1 MLRLRFH
8 GVLMA
13 EIDLQTIRDA
23 IAGNAAAFRVITE
36 LQPAGGDGDK
46 IFPPTYE
53 GSVYAVE
60 PRIINGQEEQ
70 CVLLDSVQSQANRL
84 ESALLEGHRSG
95 DLKFPLVEVDFAG
108 TEAAEVGKVS
118 SLEAPHRVFDALF
131 LACEVEREE
140 NGQRS
145 RKPFRPGKPGID
157 SSEHGK
163 RLEKTSV
170 ANATA
175 LFELCPT
182 ALVFGA
188 WDSHG
193 ARGGLGEK
201 FQRALVSEVIGIGFA
216 AGKRPAS
223 RLDSVIRT
231 TKDLPVTKNEDGSW
245 KLADEGATGTLKL
258 SEVGLGNVTPSLV
271 NQKTKALNHGGVTV
285 RSARQITVLS
295 LPALRRLRF
304 PIAEGAMPDAEKQGD
319 EAAKRQAKH
328 ERDLAAQTVLA
339 VLGLT
344 AIAWQWKV
352 GFSLRSRCDL
362 FAEREELTIEQVG
375 GGKKDPFTLSYKS
388 AQRLLDEATKGLKA
402 RGLSWDSTPIT
413 LIPTEE
419 LAKVVRRSR
428 ELAAK
433 GN

>member
-1 MLRLRFH
+1 
-8 GVLMA
+8 MA

-23 IAGNAAAFRVITE
+23 IAGNAAAFRVVTE

-118 SLEAPHRVFDALF
+118 SLEAPHRIFDALF

-140 NGQRS
+140 NGQKS
-145 RKPFRPGKPGID
+145 RKPFRPRKPGKD

-231 TKDLPVTKNEDGSW
+231 TKDLPVTKNDDGSW

-258 SEVGLGNVTPSLV
+258 SEVGLGNVMPSLV
-271 NQKTKALNHGGVTV
+271 NPKTKTLNHGGVTV

-304 PIAEGAMPDAEKQGD
+304 PIDEAVIPHAEKQSD
-319 EAAKRQAKH
+319 EAAKREADH
-328 ERDLAAQTVLA
+328 ERDLAAQTVLV

-362 FAEREELTIEQVG
+362 FAECEELTIEQVG
-375 GGKKDPFTLSYKS
+375 GGKKDPFTLTYDAARK
-388 AQRLLDEATKGLKA
+388 LLDEATRDLSAK
-402 RGLSWDSTPIT
+402 GLSWNSTPIT
-413 LIPTEE
+413 LKPTEE
-419 LAKVVRRSR
+419 LAKVVKRSR
-428 ELAAK
+428 ELAAE

>member
-1 MLRLRFH
+1 
-8 GVLMA
+8 MA
-13 EIDLQTIRDA
+13 ELDLQTIRDA
-23 IAGNAAAFRVITE
+23 IAGNAAAFRVVTE
-36 LQPAGGDGDK
+36 LTPVGGDGDK

-53 GSVYAVE
+53 GAVYAVE
-60 PRIINGQEEQ
+60 PRIIDKKEEQ

-84 ESALLEGHRSG
+84 EGALLEGHRAG

-108 TEAAEVGKVS
+108 TVAAEVGKVS
-118 SLEAPHRVFDALF
+118 SLEAPHRIFDALF
-131 LACEVEREE
+131 LACEVEQAKDE
-140 NGQRS
+140 NTTVK
-145 RKPFRPGKPGID
+145 KPFRPRKPGQD
-157 SSEHGK
+157 ASDHGK
-163 RLEKTSV
+163 RLEKSSV

-201 FQRALVSEVIGIGFA
+201 FQRALVSEIIGIGLA
-216 AGKRPAS
+216 IGKRPAS

-231 TKDLPVTKNEDGSW
+231 TKDLPVTKNDDGSW
-245 KLADEGATGTLKL
+245 RLAAEGATGTLKL
-258 SEVGLGNVTPSLV
+258 SEVGLGNVTPSLI
-271 NQKTKALNHGGVTV
+271 NPKTKELNHGGVTV
-285 RSARQITVLS
+285 QTARQITVLS

-304 PIAEGAMPDAEKQGD
+304 PIDD
-319 EAAKRQAKH
+319 AAKPDSEKNGNDAAKSAAQR
-328 ERDLAAQTVLA
+328 ERDLEAQTVLA

-362 FAEREELTIEQVG
+362 YAEREDLTIEQIG
-375 GGKKDPFTLSYKS
+375 GGKKRPFTLTYES
-388 AQRLLDEATKGLKA
+388 AKKLLEEATQGLTAKGLGWNTA
-402 RGLSWDSTPIT
+402 PVT
-413 LIPTEE
+413 LKPNDE
-419 LAKVVRRSR
+419 LAKVVKRSR
-428 ELAAK
+428 DLAAE

>member
-1 MLRLRFH
+1 
-8 GVLMA
+8 MA
-13 EIDLQTIRDA
+13 ELNLQTIRDA
-23 IAGNAAAFRVITE
+23 IAGNAAAFRVVTE
-36 LQPAGGDGDK
+36 LQPVGGDGDK

-53 GSVYAVE
+53 GGVYAVE

-84 ESALLEGHRSG
+84 ESALLEGYRSG
-95 DLKFPLVEVDFAG
+95 DLKFPLVEVDFTDTG
-108 TEAAEVGKVS
+108 AAEVGKVS
-118 SLEAPHRVFDALF
+118 SLEAPHRIFDALF
-131 LACEVEREE
+131 LACEVEEGE
-140 NGQRS
+140 DQRA
-145 RKPFRPGKPGID
+145 RKPFRPRKPGQD
-157 SSEHGK
+157 ASAHGK

-201 FQRALVSEVIGIGFA
+201 FQRALVSEIIGIGFA

-231 TKDLPVTKNEDGSW
+231 TKDLLVTENDDGSW
-245 KLADEGATGTLKL
+245 KVADEGVTGTLKL

-271 NQKTKALNHGGVTV
+271 NPKTKTFNHGGVTV

-304 PIAEGAMPDAEKQGD
+304 PVD
-319 EAAKRQAKH
+319 EAAMPESEKNGNDVAKRAAQRK
-328 ERDLAAQTVLA
+328 RDLEAQTVLA
-339 VLGLT
+339 ILGLT

-362 FAEREELTIEQVG
+362 FSEREGLVIEQVG
-375 GGKKDPFTLSYKS
+375 GGKKDLFTLTCES
-388 AQRLLDEATKGLKA
+388 AKRLLQDATTGLKVET
-402 RGLSWDSTPIT
+402 GLSWESTPVT
-413 LIPTEE
+413 LRPTAE
-419 LAKVVRRSR
+419 LAKVVKRSR
-428 ELAAK
+428 ELAAE

>member
-1 MLRLRFH
+1 ME
-8 GVLMA
+8 
-13 EIDLQTIRDA
+13 EINLQTIRNA
-23 IAGNAAAFRVITE
+23 LAGNAAAFRVVTE
-36 LQPAGGDGDK
+36 LKPAGGDGDK

-53 GSVYAVE
+53 GSVYAEE
-60 PRIINGQEEQ
+60 PRIINGREEQ

-84 ESALLEGHRSG
+84 ENALLEGHRSG
-95 DLKFPLVEVDFAG
+95 DLRFPLVEVDFAG

-131 LACEVEREE
+131 LACEVEQEG
-140 NGQRS
+140 NGQNKP
-145 RKPFRPGKPGID
+145 KPFRPRKPGKE
-157 SSEHGK
+157 SSDLGK

-182 ALVFGA
+182 ALLFGA

-201 FQRALVSEVIGIGFA
+201 FQRALVSEVIGIGFV

-231 TKDLPVTKNEDGSW
+231 TRDLPVTENEDGSW

-271 NQKTKALNHGGVTV
+271 NPKTKTLNHGGVTV

-295 LPALRRLRF
+295 LPALRRLQF
-304 PIAEGAMPDAEKQGD
+304 PIDDAAIPNAERQGD
-319 EAAKRQAKH
+319 EGAKRKAQRD
-328 ERDLAAQTVLA
+328 RDLAAQTLLA

-362 FAEREELTIEQVG
+362 FAEREELAIEQIG
-375 GGKKDPFTLSYKS
+375 GGMNDPFTLTYDS
-388 AQRLLDEATKGLKA
+388 ARMLLDKAIESLNAT
-402 RGLSWDSTPIT
+402 GLSWNSKPIT
-413 LIPTEE
+413 LKPNAE
-419 LAKVVRRSR
+419 LAKVVKRSR
-428 ELAAK
+428 ELAAE